1 MHKLIWSHL
10 YSFFLQIAICDTNK
24 PWLRSLR
31 PGRRHW
37 RPSAEALVL
46 YPGNKAIN
54 GPIDNELIN
63 LFVTSPQNR
72 AFDSIQLPAPR
83 HCDPSPYAPLNKI
96 ESSTV

>member
-1 MHKLIWSHL
+1 MNKLIWSHL
-10 YSFFLQIAICDTNK
+10 YSFFYKLQFV
-24 PWLRSLR
+24 LRSLR

-72 AFDSIQLPAPR
+72 AFDCIQLPAPR
-83 HCDPSPYAPLNKI
+83 HCDPSPCAPLNKI